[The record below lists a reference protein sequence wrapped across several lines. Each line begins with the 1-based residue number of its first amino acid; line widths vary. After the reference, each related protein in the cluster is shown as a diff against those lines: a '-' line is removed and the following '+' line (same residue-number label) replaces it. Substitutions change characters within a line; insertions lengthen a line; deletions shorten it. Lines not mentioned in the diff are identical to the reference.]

1 MSTPEL
7 VFVTGP
13 NAVGKSS
20 FIRSRISQLETF
32 DILMTDVF
40 KGRIFELFDK
50 SIKHRRD
57 IILETVFNDPKFSKL
72 VDKAKDAGYFTQQVQ
87 LFLDSPN
94 KSLDR
99 ANRRRILENGL
110 AISKDTVL
118 INFNENF
125 KNFSHYYFY
134 FDRTDL
140 IYNGGL
146 NEAENLITFKGMEL
160 LRYQSND
167 FNFIKRFAEYS
178 FQQDRMDKATFDIIM
193 SNQSFS
199 NISEKIEPEG
209 NLQRRFKL

>member
-1 MSTPEL
+1 MNIPEL

-20 FIRSRISQLETF
+20 FIRSRIAQLDTF

-50 SIKHRRD
+50 SLKNRRD
-57 IILETVFNDPKFSKL
+57 IILETVFNDSKFSEL
-72 VDKAKDAGYFTQQVQ
+72 VNKAKQEGYFTQQVQ
-87 LFLDSPN
+87 LFLDTPN

-118 INFNENF
+118 LNFNENF
-125 KNFSHYYFY
+125 RNFSHYYFY

-146 NEAENLITFKGMEL
+146 NEAQNLITFNRMDLVK
-160 LRYQSND
+160 YQSNP
-167 FNFIKRFAEYS
+167 FNYIQKFAEFS
-178 FQQDRMDKATFDIIM
+178 FKQDRMDKEVFEIIM
-193 SNQSFS
+193 ANKNYLKNGQD
-199 NISEKIEPEG
+199 E
-209 NLQRRFKL
+209 NLRRFNL